1 MFLSGIDSESKSGLN
16 QNDMKTETSTF
27 QLFCSYVNTFKT
39 VAKDEKKSGRSSAGS
54 EAANRSSAAI
64 IQNTDLIGGDYERSR
79 NSV

>member
-1 MFLSGIDSESKSGLN
+1 MSFSLAQLEIN
-16 QNDMKTETSTF
+16 QNKKSFVNAE
-27 QLFCSYVNTFKT
+27 YVNTFKT

-54 EAANRSSAAI
+54 KAANHSSATI